1 MANNDK
7 YSSLVT
13 PVCPSLFPTL
23 QEPKVYTPPGGTPE
37 EGDRGKFSC
46 TLLLD
51 PENPDHSDFIG
62 KLTERADQLF
72 ADEVEK
78 YGKKTKK
85 SELFDPLQPEEDK
98 EGNESGALK
107 LKCSMRG
114 GGIIKNGP
122 RKGKSW
128 ERDVVVLGHDA
139 KKFKWSTEGET
150 LGNGSMIRLEVM
162 PFAMTKENRTR
173 IFMTLVSAQVVRP
186 EWYVP
191 GGGSAMSSMVCDPE
205 AFEGTGAVDAGSA
218 GEF

>member
-1 MANNDK
+1 MAKNDK
-7 YSSLVT
+7 HPSMVT

-23 QEPKVYTPPGGTPE
+23 REPQVYTPAGSSPE

-51 PENPDHSDFIG
+51 PENPDHADFIG
-62 KLTERADQLF
+62 KMAERAELLF

-78 YGKKTKK
+78 LGKKTKK

-98 EGNESGALK
+98 EGSETGALK
-107 LKCSMRG
+107 LKCSMRA

-139 KKFKWSTEGET
+139 KKFKWSDDGES

-173 IFMTLVSAQVVRP
+173 IFLTLVSAQVVRP
-186 EWYVP
+186 EWYAP
-191 GGGSAMSSMVCDPE
+191 GGSSAMSNMVCDPE
-205 AFEGTGAVDAGSA
+205 AFEGAGAVDADAA